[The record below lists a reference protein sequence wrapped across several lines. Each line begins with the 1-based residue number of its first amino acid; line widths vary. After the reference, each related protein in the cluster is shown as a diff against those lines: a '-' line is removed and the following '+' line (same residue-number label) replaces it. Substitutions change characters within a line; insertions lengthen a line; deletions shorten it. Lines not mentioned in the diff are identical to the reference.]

1 MKDLSKYGKEER
13 KKERGEPEREKE
25 RSERNKPEKKG
36 RRTERKNNEKSKED
50 LFLLLKNPLIS
61 LFLPPCC
68 LKAKCAKLGVNC

>member
-1 MKDLSKYGKEER
+1 MVK
-13 KKERGEPEREKE
+13 KKEKRKGEREKE

-36 RRTERKNNEKSKED
+36 RGTERKNNEKSKED

-61 LFLPPCC
+61 LFLPPC